1 MRGKRSRQYRKL
13 MQQYAMTFGLREPY
27 MVLGRSRF
35 PTPTFAPTLMLML
48 MLAFPV
54 DAQMIQDA
62 ERFKMDLVS
71 GLERTLNGKV
81 KPSICPRTNAGRK

>member
-1 MRGKRSRQYRKL
+1 M
-13 MQQYAMTFGLREPY
+13 P
-27 MVLGRSRF
+27 
-35 PTPTFAPTLMLML
+35 
-48 MLAFPV
+48 AFPV

-81 KPSICPRTNAGRK
+81 KPSICP

>member
-27 MVLGRSRF
+27 MVLGRSHF
-35 PTPTFAPTLMLML
+35 HPPTFAPTLMP
-48 MLAFPV
+48 ASPV

-81 KPSICPRTNAGRK
+81 KPSICPRANAGRRELC